1 MPYWEAVWV
10 QKRMAKWALCF
21 GYFSFLPFDTAF
33 LGFFRVGRLQ
43 ITDTFEV
50 ANFSIFGNLH
60 IRNFCVPNT
69 RIFESPFRIHNSLM
83 ISRLQDVEIMSIFVD
98 PDSLPLLTINVAS
111 QCLHF
116 SFCNIFHFIHGSS
129 KPTSTSLA
137 LLSHRFIV

>member
-1 MPYWEAVWV
+1 
-10 QKRMAKWALCF
+10 MAKWALCF
-21 GYFSFLPFDTAF
+21 GYFSFLLFDTAF

-83 ISRLQDVEIMSIFVD
+83 ISRLQDVEIMSISIFED
-98 PDSLPLLTINVAS
+98 PDSLPLLKFDTFVGPKTKSHQNRNEFRYSGIVGAAWDLKGEKLAS
-111 QCLHF
+111 SVSEPNCIQPNF
-116 SFCNIFHFIHGSS
+116 
-129 KPTSTSLA
+129 
-137 LLSHRFIV
+137 